1 METMRGTYLMKV
13 TGLLLLASATL
24 MFANPDPQSN
34 NRSLPPE
41 LVPAKT
47 LPVPRDVSPEM
58 QRIIAAPRNPNWN
71 ILWKTGEEWRAA
83 ANTQAAKTM
92 QTLPASRQR
101 LHVTTQP
108 GTMGG
113 VRIYT
118 VPSGAI
124 PPEHRDKL
132 LLHAHGGCYVLF
144 PGYSGTR
151 DNIPASARSTIQTV
165 SAEYVSSPRGHFS

>member
-13 TGLLLLASATL
+13 TGLLVLACATL
-24 MFANPDPQSN
+24 MFANADPQSN
-34 NRSLPPE
+34 NGSLPPAQ
-41 LVPAKT
+41 VPAKT
-47 LPVPRDVSPEM
+47 LPVPRDVRPEM
-58 QRIIAAPRNPNWN
+58 QRITAAPRNQNWN
-71 ILWKTGEEWRAA
+71 VLWKTGEEWRAA

-92 QTLPASRQR
+92 QTLSALRER

-118 VPSGAI
+118 VTSDTI

-132 LLHAHGGCYVLF
+132 LLHAHGG
-144 PGYSGTR
+144 
-151 DNIPASARSTIQTV
+151 
-165 SAEYVSSPRGHFS
+165 